1 MCITLQVVGRHSA
14 SLTALILLTA
24 GCAFAAQF
32 ATEFTNV
39 LNNIAGNVI
48 TTGEGSPKVEARHL
62 LPALFER

>member
-14 SLTALILLTA
+14 SLTTLILLTA

-32 ATEFTNV
+32 ATEFANV
-39 LNNIAGNVI
+39 VNIAGNVV
-48 TTGEGSPKVEARHL
+48 TTGEGSPKVEAPHL